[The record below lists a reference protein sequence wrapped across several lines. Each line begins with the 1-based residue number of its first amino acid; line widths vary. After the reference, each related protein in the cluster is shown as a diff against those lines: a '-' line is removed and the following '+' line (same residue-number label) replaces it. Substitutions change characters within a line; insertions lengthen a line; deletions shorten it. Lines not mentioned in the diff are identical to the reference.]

1 MVTGP
6 SPRKNWRLNKGA
18 RDYTVIAMK
27 GLGIVLL
34 SIASIAVLLVLILP
48 VIFSQ
53 VLARYALRVDT
64 HRFLVRPAILGS
76 RGLETVAF
84 LNGRTAVAHRVRLGN
99 LEAQPLKSTLPVL

>member
-76 RGLETVAF
+76 VVSKPLLSLMAALLLLIAF
-84 LNGRTAVAHRVRLGN
+84 GWGISKLSR
-99 LEAQPLKSTLPVL
+99 